1 MNCKDLAEFSPLYL
15 AGELDAVR
23 TGAFDIHLR
32 TCAACAAEIEQ
43 QKDLDALLCDGVL
56 AEQIDTSA
64 VDVRIRQTLQAERE
78 AKLDSHSSVSSSR
91 YWIAIAAVITLAA
104 IASLGYRYWVGS
116 AVAPV
121 YAAVVHDHQVE
132 VVERA
137 HRPWVSDSAVIQLLA
152 AKQGV
157 SDSALAALVPASYH
171 LERAK
176 LCPLDGNTYL
186 HLVYSD
192 GVHEL
197 SVFLHQG
204 DIAPLP
210 GAGRV
215 SASGKELHTAS
226 IGHDYLVGF
235 QSDRLTAL
243 VVTDQSA
250 PAALDAARTV
260 ASVL

>member
-1 MNCKDLAEFSPLYL
+1 MNCKELAELSPLYL
-15 AGELDAVR
+15 AAELDEVR
-23 TGAFDIHLR
+23 LAGFDSHLR
-32 TCAACAAEIEQ
+32 ICVTCAAEIEQ

-56 AEQIDTSA
+56 AEQIDSSA

-78 AKLDSHSSVSSSR
+78 AKPELHSSAPAYR
-91 YWIAIAAVITLAA
+91 RWAAIAAVIVLAV
-104 IASLGYRYWVGS
+104 IAGFSYQYWFGS

-137 HRPWVSDSAVIQLLA
+137 RRPWVSDSAVIQLLA
-152 AKQGV
+152 AQQGV
-157 SDSALAALVPASYH
+157 SESALAAMAPANYH

-192 GVHEL
+192 GAHEL

-204 DIAPLP
+204 DIGQLP
-210 GAGRV
+210 GAGREFANG
-215 SASGKELHTAS
+215 STLHTARV
-226 IGHDYLVGF
+226 GHDYLAGF

-250 PAALDAARTV
+250 PAALDAARSV

>member
-1 MNCKDLAEFSPLYL
+1 MNCKELAELSPLYL
-15 AGELDAVR
+15 AGELDGVHSA
-23 TGAFDIHLR
+23 GFEIHLR
-32 TCAACAAEIEQ
+32 TCATCATEIEQ

-64 VDVRIRQTLQAERE
+64 LDVRVRQTLQAERE
-78 AKLDSHSSVSSSR
+78 AKLDSHSSTSSR
-91 YWIAIAAVITLAA
+91 GNWLTIAAVIALAA
-104 IASLGYRYWVGS
+104 IAGLGYRYRVGS

-132 VVERA
+132 VVEHA

-157 SDSALAALVPASYH
+157 SEGSFAALAPANYH

-192 GVHEL
+192 GTHEL

-210 GAGRV
+210 GSERESANGR
-215 SASGKELHTAS
+215 ALHTAS
-226 IGHDYLVGF
+226 IGHDYLAGF

-260 ASVL
+260 ASAL